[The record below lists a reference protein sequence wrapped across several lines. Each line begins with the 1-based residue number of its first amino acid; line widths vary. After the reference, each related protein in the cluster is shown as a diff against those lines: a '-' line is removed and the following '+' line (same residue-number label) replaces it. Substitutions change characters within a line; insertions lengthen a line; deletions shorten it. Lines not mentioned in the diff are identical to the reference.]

1 MSATIPDPT
10 PEKAAPEPLRLVQ
23 LFVNTT
29 TIYETREPE
38 EELVSP
44 EALRAWLLGHDLLD
58 ASAEVSEA
66 DLARALDLREGL
78 RAVLFAHNGGL
89 LERASVER
97 LDRAA
102 RRAGVRVGF
111 GPSGE
116 PELVP
121 EGSGVDAALG
131 RLLAI
136 VAAASEQGTWQR
148 LKACSREC
156 CLWAFYD
163 HSRNRSGRWCSME
176 SCGNVEKARAF
187 RRRHRHGGD

>member
-1 MSATIPDPT
+1 MSDEATPD
-10 PEKAAPEPLRLVQ
+10 KAAPEPLRLVQ
-23 LFVNTT
+23 LFLNTT
-29 TIYETREPE
+29 ELHETKEPD
-38 EELVSP
+38 EELASP
-44 EALRAWLLGHDLLD
+44 AALHAWLLGHGLID
-58 ASAEVSEA
+58 AAAAVSEA
-66 DLARALDLREGL
+66 DLARALDVREGL
-78 RAVLFAHNGGL
+78 RSVLFAHNGGE

-111 GPSGE
+111 GASGE

-121 EGSGVDAALG
+121 EGAGVDAALG

-163 HSRNRSGRWCSME
+163 HSKNRSGRWCSME
-176 SCGNVEKARAF
+176 SCGNLEKARAF
-187 RRRHRHGGD
+187 RHRQRHGGA